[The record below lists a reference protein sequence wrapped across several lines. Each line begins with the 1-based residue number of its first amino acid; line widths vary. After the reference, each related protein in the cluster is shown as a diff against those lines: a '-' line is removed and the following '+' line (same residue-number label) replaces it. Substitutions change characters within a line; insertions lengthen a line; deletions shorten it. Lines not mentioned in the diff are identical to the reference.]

1 MGKIGG
7 NIEGILQKKIALK
20 NAIGET
26 TATDW
31 MDYITHI
38 GFLDFQS
45 GDSKHT
51 NFNAKLQ
58 ESTHVFISDYFDIKD
73 CKPNNSRFVCD
84 DEVYEI
90 LLIDDPM
97 KLHQQIEIYLK
108 FVG

>member
-7 NIEGILQKKIALK
+7 NIEGILQKKTTSK
-20 NAIGET
+20 NDIGET
-26 TATDW
+26 VAQWT
-31 MDYITHI
+31 DYISHV
-38 GFLDFQS
+38 GFLDLQS

-58 ESTHVFISDYFDIKD
+58 ESTHVFVADYFDVKD

-90 LLIDDPM
+90 MLIDDPM
-97 KLHQQIEIYLK
+97 KLHKQIEIYLK